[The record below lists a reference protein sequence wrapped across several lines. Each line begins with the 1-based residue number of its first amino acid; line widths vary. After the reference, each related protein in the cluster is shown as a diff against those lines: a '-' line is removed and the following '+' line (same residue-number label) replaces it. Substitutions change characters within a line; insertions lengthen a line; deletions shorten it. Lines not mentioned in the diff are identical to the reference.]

1 MCSSSVVARIW
12 ARVDKPFENLL
23 CFCDT
28 CGFVTN
34 INVTNSYVARPL
46 LHIYEHV
53 WTSNFESPSCF
64 CDTYICITYEFVTF
78 TCVTNS
84 YDTNMCIIYVTNS
97 YDTNICV
104 TKTQGSHSKT
114 PCVETISQS
123 LSIFIIF
130 FAYSSL
136 SLSTYICPK
145 KTGEP
150 LRCHFLVPFF
160 CGFCRFVLVLFLFFH
175 LLLN

>member
-28 CGFVTN
+28 YGFVTN

-123 LSIFIIF
+123 LSIFF
-130 FAYSSL
+130 FFLHTVLCHLAL
-136 SLSTYICPK
+136 TYVQK
-145 KTGEP
+145 KRENLCVAT
-150 LRCHFLVPFF
+150 FWFPFF
-160 CGFCRFVLVLFLFFH
+160 VGFADLFWFFFFFFIYS
-175 LLLN
+175 